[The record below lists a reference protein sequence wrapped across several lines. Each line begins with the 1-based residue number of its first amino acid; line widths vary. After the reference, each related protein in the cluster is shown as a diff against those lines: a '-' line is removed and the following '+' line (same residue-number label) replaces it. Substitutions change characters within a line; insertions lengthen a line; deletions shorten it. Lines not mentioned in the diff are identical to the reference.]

1 MKIGLLGNPNVG
13 KSLIFHQLTGL
24 GVEVSNYPG
33 TTVDLKHA
41 STCYGNER
49 IEIVDL
55 PGIYSLDGDSDEEQ
69 SARSF
74 VTGGGA
80 DVLVA
85 VLDAVH
91 LERNLYLFLQAAE
104 YRRPM
109 LVVLNLIDEAEK
121 GGIFIDTGKLGS
133 FLGVDVIPTAAI
145 QGRNM
150 EKIIPAVLSSAR
162 IPTIEVF
169 YDHHIE
175 AAIKS
180 LSAVHALRRMD
191 AIWALL
197 GHSTDPDMRDAAAT
211 LAEEIERIHHMTVSQ
226 IIAGNRHHCAEHI
239 AHEVTEFRSPEQRR
253 DIDSILSTRIPGIPI
268 LAAVL
273 ILVLMTVFFIGSWLE
288 AGIVSLITEYI
299 LSPFLA
305 AGFPPLAEQIGVSI
319 ILAIQAGL
327 GIAFPF
333 IFTFY
338 IFIAMLEDSGYL
350 TRAAFLA
357 DRSLHR
363 FGMHGQG
370 IIPLVLGFGCNVP
383 AIMSIRLLRTRRERI
398 IGSFLVT
405 LVPCS
410 ARTVII
416 AGLVAVFIG
425 IAAAL
430 SVYLIIFMIILITGF
445 ILSRITP
452 GEQYGMILEM
462 SPLRWP
468 MPGNVLAKSWLRIRE
483 FLVVA
488 MPLLI
493 VASIVL
499 GLLQYMGIIAM
510 FTAWIEPFSMAVLGL
525 PSYATTA
532 LIFGILRKEMAL
544 ETLVILGGTADLGAI
559 MTMAQIYIFAVVSV
573 LFIPCIATLAVLK
586 RELGTGMSLV
596 VAGYTLAMGIL
607 AGALLNIFLSL

>member
-1 MKIGLLGNPNVG
+1 MRIGLLGNPNVG

-24 GVEVSNYPG
+24 GVVVSNYPG
-33 TTVDLKHA
+33 TTVSLQHGTTCFG
-41 STCYGNER
+41 STK
-49 IEIVDL
+49 IEIIDL
-55 PGIYSLDGDSDEEQ
+55 PGTYSLDGSSEEEEI
-69 SARSF
+69 ARSF
-74 VTGGGA
+74 VMRGEA

-85 VLDAVH
+85 VLDASH

-104 YRRPM
+104 FRRPM
-109 LVVLNLIDEAEK
+109 LLILNMTDEAEK
-121 GGIFIDTGKLGS
+121 EGININTVKLAS
-133 FLGVDVIPTAAI
+133 ILGVDVIPTTAI
-145 QGRNM
+145 QGKNTG
-150 EKIIPAVLSSAR
+150 KIIPAVITSAKV
-162 IPTIEVF
+162 PTIEVF

-175 AAIKS
+175 AAEKS
-180 LSAVHALRRMD
+180 LN
-191 AIWALL
+191 AIHNLKRTEAISALL
-197 GHSTDPDMRDAAAT
+197 GHSTDPDIRDAAAA
-211 LAEEIERIHHMTVSQ
+211 LAEEIERIHHMSVSQ

-239 AHEVTEFRSPEQRR
+239 AHEVTDFKSQKRGS
-253 DIDSILSTRIPGIPI
+253 DIDRILTTRIPGIPI
-268 LAAVL
+268 LAVILISVL
-273 ILVLMTVFFIGSWLE
+273 LVVFFIGSWLE
-288 AGIVSLITEYI
+288 EQIVYLISAYI

-305 AGFPPLAEQIGVSI
+305 AGFPPLAEQLGVSV
-319 ILAIQAGL
+319 ILAVQAGL

-338 IFIAMLEDSGYL
+338 IFIAILEDSGYL

-416 AGLVAVFIG
+416 AGMVAVFIG

-430 SVYLIIFMIILITGF
+430 SVYLIIFIIIIVTGF
-445 ILSRITP
+445 LLSRITP

-462 SPLRWP
+462 SPLRRP
-468 MPGNVLAKSWLRIRE
+468 KSANILSKSWLRIRE
-483 FLVVA
+483 FLIIA

-493 VASIVL
+493 ATSIVL
-499 GLLQYMGIIAM
+499 GLLEYTGIMAL
-510 FTAWIEPFSMAVLGL
+510 FSAWIAPFSEAVLGL
-525 PSYATTA
+525 PSYAATA

-544 ETLVILGGTADLGAI
+544 ETLVILGGTSDLGSI
-559 MTMAQIYIFAVVSV
+559 MTMTQIYIFAVVSV

-586 RELGTGMSLV
+586 RELGTGLALV
-596 VAGYTLAMGIL
+596 IAAYTLGMGIL
-607 AGALLNIFLSL
+607 VGAVLNAISSL